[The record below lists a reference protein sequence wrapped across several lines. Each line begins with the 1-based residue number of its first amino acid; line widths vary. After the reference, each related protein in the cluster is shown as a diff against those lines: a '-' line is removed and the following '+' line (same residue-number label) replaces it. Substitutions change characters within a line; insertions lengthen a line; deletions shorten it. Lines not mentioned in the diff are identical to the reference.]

1 MFSCILFQYL
11 DPRDISQAT
20 KEGKK
25 QPSLV
30 ARLMLV
36 GGPQDV
42 GQKGVATGRGE
53 LSLSSYTRR
62 FRFSSVQL
70 QRLGLRDI
78 SQVT

>member
-1 MFSCILFQYL
+1 MNFSSVQFRCLV
-11 DPRDISQAT
+11 PRHISQAT
-20 KEGKK
+20 KEGKRR
-25 QPSLV
+25 PSLV

-62 FRFSSVQL
+62 FRFSFTPLVFQDF
-70 QRLGLRDI
+70 RFCPF
-78 SQVT
+78 